1 METTGLATDQPLG
14 ESPRNPDPGPPTTF
28 SRIIGIDFAT
38 KEPGRGM
45 VLARKETRGVRLA
58 RVWNRRD
65 PFLDVLTTWMDEAS
79 EATLIAVDAPLGW
92 PAPLA
97 AALESHRAGGAIK
110 TPADC
115 MFGRRTDDF
124 VRQAIGKKPL
134 EVGADRIARTAHAAL
149 DFLDQLGKKLGT
161 AIPLAWSPNAERGPA
176 AIEVY
181 PAATLKA
188 HEMRHTGYKKADQRD
203 ERSEMVEALRRRW
216 MTIPDSCASE
226 CRKNADTLDAAVCAF
241 AAGDFIAGRAEYP
254 EDEDL
259 ARREG
264 WIWVL
269 SCREQRRYRMKD
281 LRYGNPD
288 DPDPYA
294 GRSWDEIRDIIYE
307 GR

>member
-1 METTGLATDQPLG
+1 MTGPATNEAPG
-14 ESPRNPDPGPPTTF
+14 ERPSSPDPGTHTAF
-28 SRIIGIDFAT
+28 SRIVGVDFAT
-38 KEPGRGM
+38 KEAGRGL
-45 VLARKETRGVRLA
+45 VLAFRENLGPRLDRIWDRRG
-58 RVWNRRD
+58 
-65 PFLDVLTTWMDEAS
+65 PFLDVLAAWIDEDR

-97 AALESHRAGGAIK
+97 AALESHRAGGAVE

-115 MFGRRTDDF
+115 MFRRRTDDL
-124 VRQAIGKKPL
+124 VHQTTGKRPL

-149 DFLDQLGKKLGT
+149 DFLDRLGSVLGT
-161 AIPLAWSPNAERGPA
+161 TIPLAWSPNHQGGPA
-176 AIEVY
+176 VIEVY

-188 HEMRHTGYKKADQRD
+188 LEVRDTGYKKPDQRA
-203 ERSEMVEALRRRW
+203 ERREIVEALRRRW
-216 MTIPDSCASE
+216 MTIPDSCAGE
-226 CRKNADTLDAAVCAF
+226 LLRNADTLDAAVCAF
-241 AAGDFIAGRAEYP
+241 AAHDFIAGRAEHP

-269 SCREQRRYRMKD
+269 SAREQRRYRMKD
-281 LRYGNPD
+281 FRYGNPD

>member
-1 METTGLATDQPLG
+1 MTVRATDQVPG
-14 ESPRNPDPGPPTTF
+14 GSRKPEPGADPAF
-28 SRIIGIDFAT
+28 SRIVGIDFAT

-45 VLARKETRGVRLA
+45 VLALRDNRGVRLD
-58 RVWNRRD
+58 RIWNRRD
-65 PFLDVLTTWMDEAS
+65 PFLEVLATWIDEAR

-92 PAPLA
+92 PAPLT

-115 MFGRRTDDF
+115 MFRRRTDDF
-124 VRQAIGKKPL
+124 VHQAIGKKPL

-149 DFLDQLGKKLGT
+149 DFLDQLGKTLGT
-161 AIPLAWSPNAERGPA
+161 SIRLAWSPNNQGGPA

-203 ERSEMVEALRRRW
+203 ERSEMVKALRRRW

-226 CRKNADTLDAAVCAF
+226 LRENADTLDAAVCAF

-269 SCREQRRYRMKD
+269 SGREQRRYRMKD
-281 LRYGNPD
+281 LRYGNPN
-288 DPDPYA
+288 DPDPLA